1 MFIQVVHLKWF
12 WYSRLLTWVNLSIQ
26 KRFGWGSTN
35 LESLDYFEQEESLHS
50 LQFIFRLKSTFNDM
64 KSNHLSYTCTKLCIT
79 RFDVCV
85 VTKIMFSLN
94 DNSFHLSHCF
104 HTKIWIEIIFVTAR
118 NMICWRSKSY
128 FVTAR
133 NPPELKMHSRVA
145 RFGVRGLVE
154 ERFQK
159 SRNLEI

>member
-26 KRFGWGSTN
+26 KKFGWGSTN

-85 VTKIMFSLN
+85 VTKIMFLWMIIVS
-94 DNSFHLSHCF
+94 
-104 HTKIWIEIIFVTAR
+104 IWVIASTPRFE
-118 NMICWRSKSY
+118 SKSY
-128 FVTAR
+128 LLQHEIWFVEDQNHILLQHEILQSWKCT
-133 NPPELKMHSRVA
+133 V
-145 RFGVRGLVE
+145 GWRGLASE
-154 ERFQK
+154 GWWRNG